1 MHEELIGYVG
11 VDSGQL
17 LLCDPCYIDSEWE
30 EEDFDGD
37 NASPKHNFSYKACA
51 QATLSENGYGQL
63 KYKMGHDGVGVAFST
78 AFGDGV
84 YPVYGKYADDGTLK
98 SVEVVFQYE
107 DEEEDDDFRTFNEA
121 PYGND

>member
-1 MHEELIGYVG
+1 MELELIGYVG

-17 LLCDPCYIDSEWE
+17 LLCDPCYIDSQWE
-30 EEDFDGD
+30 EEDFSDE
-37 NASPKHNFSYKACA
+37 NLSPKHAFSYNACS

-63 KYKMGHDGVGVAFST
+63 KYKMGHDGVGVAFRT

-84 YPVYGKYADDGTLK
+84 YPVYAKIDDDGNIK
-98 SVEVVFQYE
+98 SVEVVFIHDDVE
-107 DEEEDDDFRTFNEA
+107 DDFRTFNEA